1 LTHYSLS
8 IALANASRVSERT
21 PAEVAAVEKRLG
33 RGLGTLLGQSDEL
46 DDPKK
51 PTELALERI
60 RPNPFQPRR
69 HFDEASLH
77 ELAQSLRSHGVLQPI
92 VVRDTASGFELIAG
106 ERRWR
111 AARIA
116 GLAML
121 PALIRTEVSDGEMLE
136 LALIENVQREDL
148 NAIERAQGFRAMLQ
162 SLSLTQEEVA
172 KRVGIQRASVAN
184 HLRLLDLPL
193 PVQEAVSK
201 GLLSMG
207 HAKAILALPGDNEQV
222 GVMERAVREG
232 LSVRQIEE
240 LGRERKST
248 VAGSKGSSVAMI
260 TPHQPWIA
268 ELEAR
273 LRESLGT
280 RVGIQNGRGYR
291 GKIVIEYFDRPGLE
305 RLCRSL
311 APSRDLD

>member
-1 LTHYSLS
+1 M
-8 IALANASRVSERT
+8 
-21 PAEVAAVEKRLG
+21 EKRLG
-33 RGLGTLLGQSDEL
+33 RGLGTLLGQSNEL
-46 DDPKK
+46 EDPKK
-51 PTELALERI
+51 PTELTLERI

-69 HFDEASLH
+69 HFDEASLN
-77 ELAQSLRSHGVLQPI
+77 ELAQSLRSHGVLQPV
-92 VVRDTASGFELIAG
+92 VVREALSGFELIAG

-116 GLAML
+116 GLTTL
-121 PALIRTEVSDGEMLE
+121 PALVRTEVSDSEMLE
-136 LALIENVQREDL
+136 LALVENVQREELD
-148 NAIERAQGFRAMLQ
+148 AIERAQGFRAMVQ
-162 SLSLTQEEVA
+162 SLSLTQDEVA

-193 PVQEAVSK
+193 PVQDAVSK

-207 HAKAILALPGDNEQV
+207 HAKAILALPGNNEQV
-222 GVMERAVREG
+222 GAMERAVREG
-232 LSVRQIEE
+232 LSVRQIEA
-240 LGRERKST
+240 LGRERKSAAT
-248 VAGSKGSSVAMI
+248 GSKGGSVATI

-268 ELEAR
+268 EMEAR
-273 LRESLGT
+273 LRDSLGT

-311 APSRDLD
+311 APSQDLD